1 MAATG
6 GILKREITLGSLK
19 NAFLRFWAWESAEC
33 RAILPILPRAAVVWL
48 MGRGAREAIVRSG
61 ASELIVAAESGGQE
75 IRISG
80 AEIAATSLDAAFARR
95 GLSRKSIAIV
105 LEMPSS
111 AFLTRQ
117 FDAPAAALNHL
128 PQILD
133 AEIGRKT
140 PFRRDEVLL
149 GHHVAPHGAKGKA
162 TILMALVRRDLVAPA
177 LEPCGLALNN
187 LAAIRAVSASA
198 SGGSLE
204 QLAIRM
210 DHGGG
215 SDRRYHR
222 AALAMILIAALLTGA
237 GLAATFWRQSQEAD
251 ELDARIAEM
260 SARASRVR
268 QIADRASKESRLL
281 AILHETRRRN
291 ALITEL
297 WEEVSRLMPDSAFLT
312 NFRVVESKAGERSVE
327 LIGFAQSAVGLP
339 LLFDQSKYFSEATLT
354 APITYDPKDKRESF
368 SLRLRARAPVPVAA
382 AVDSVSGNDKPA
394 IAEPPR

>member
-6 GILKREITLGSLK
+6 GILKREITLGPLK

-48 MGRGAREAIVRSG
+48 MGRGAREAIVTSG

-117 FDAPAAALNHL
+117 FEAPAAALNHL

-162 TILMALVRRDLVAPA
+162 TILMALVRRDLVDPA
-177 LEPCGLALNN
+177 LEPCGLALGN
-187 LAAIRAVSASA
+187 LAAIRAVSAS
-198 SGGSLE
+198 GGYLE

-210 DHGGG
+210 DHGGE

-237 GLAATFWRQSQEAD
+237 GLAAIFWRQSHEAD

-312 NFRVVESKAGERSVE
+312 NFRLVESKAGERSVE

-368 SLRLRARAPVPVAA
+368 SLRLRTRAPVPAV
-382 AVDSVSGNDKPA
+382 VDSVPGIDRPA